1 MLIVIKHVI
10 NDSGG
15 SDAIKVASNFFLQIL
30 TPNGGAITPQFAGS
44 ESGTLFELP
53 RGGAYKV
60 VENTNPAPTYALSL
74 SPDCAGTILAGDVKT
89 CTVTNDDQ
97 PAHLRVIKTVINNN
111 GGTKNPGDFDITVTS
126 NGMPLTPFPG
136 SAAGTDVS
144 LGAGTY
150 TADEAPVAG

>member
-1 MLIVIKHVI
+1 GGEDERVVVAAFDAALLIVNKHVL

-74 SPDCAGTILAGDVKT
+74 SPDCVGTILAGDVKT
-89 CTVTNDDQ
+89 CTVTNDRLAAAT
-97 PAHLRVIKTVINNN
+97 PALLTHDNNES
-111 GGTKNPGDFDITVTS
+111 G
-126 NGMPLTPFPG
+126 
-136 SAAGTDVS
+136 
-144 LGAGTY
+144 
-150 TADEAPVAG
+150 